1 MRVHP
6 TQLVAG
12 TVLLRDVKGKSGHPI
27 MKEGTILTNEHITV
41 LHKFLIE
48 SVEVSNKLENGEAF
62 IAKEHVKF
70 KEQSKPVE
78 RNIYL
83 EAEESRSFPAH
94 YLEVVRDYK
103 QFFAD
108 WNNGVPIDMV
118 KVRQSI
124 LPLLERIG
132 ELDMEIFTLH
142 QYGAAED
149 YLYHHSVAVS
159 LLAAF
164 LGKELG
170 YRKGEWI
177 QLGVAG
183 YLADAGMTRIDSDI
197 LTKGGPLTE
206 QQVQDMRNHSTYS
219 YRMVENLTGLSKTGK
234 IAILQHHERMDGSG
248 YPLGIRNEQINTFA
262 RILAVCDTY
271 HAMTS
276 ARMYKAKQSIFKALD
291 ELFQERYTKL
301 DLKIVHPFIESLAKR
316 AVGKTVH
323 LTNHKTGEI
332 VYFDDD
338 HPASPLVKLHE
349 TGEIISLQMNPELQ
363 IEEII
368 LD

>member
-6 TQLVAG
+6 TQLVPG
-12 TVLLRDVKGKSGHPI
+12 TVLLQDVKGKSGQPI
-27 MKEGTILTNEHITV
+27 MKERTVLTNEHITV

-48 SVEVSNKLENGEAF
+48 SVEVSTKLENGETF
-62 IAKEHVKF
+62 IAKEREHPP
-70 KEQSKPVE
+70 EQPKPVE
-78 RNIYL
+78 TNIYL
-83 EAEESRSFPAH
+83 EPEESRSFPAH

-108 WNNGVPIDMV
+108 WNNSVPIDMA
-118 KVRQSI
+118 KVRQSV

-142 QYGAAED
+142 QYGTAED

-159 LLAAF
+159 LLSAC

-170 YRKGEWI
+170 YRKGEWM
-177 QLGVAG
+177 QLGLAG
-183 YLADAGMTRIDSDI
+183 YLADAGMTRIDAAI
-197 LTKGGPLTE
+197 LTKGGPLTK
-206 QQVQDMRNHSTYS
+206 QQIQDMRNHSTYS

-276 ARMYKAKQSIFKALD
+276 DRLHQDKQSIFKALD
-291 ELFQERYTKL
+291 ELFQERYTRL
-301 DLKIVHPFIESLAKR
+301 DPQIVRPFIESLARR

>member
-6 TQLVAG
+6 SQLVAG
-12 TVLLRDVKGKSGHPI
+12 TVLLLDVLGKSGHPI
-27 MKEGTILTNEHITV
+27 INERTVLTNEHITV

-48 SVEVSNKLENGEAF
+48 SVEVSTKLENGETF
-62 IAKEHVKF
+62 IAKEQPKRVEKP
-70 KEQSKPVE
+70 KPVQKK
-78 RNIYL
+78 IYL
-83 EAEESRSFPAH
+83 EPEEDRSFPAH
-94 YLEVVRDYK
+94 YMEAVRDYK
-103 QFFAD
+103 QLFTE
-108 WNNGVPIDMV
+108 WNNNVPIDMV

-124 LPLLERIG
+124 LPLLERIE

-142 QYGAAED
+142 QYGTRED
-149 YLYHHSVAVS
+149 YIYYHGVAVS
-159 LLAAF
+159 LLSAF

-177 QLGVAG
+177 QIGLAA
-183 YLADAGMTRIDSDI
+183 YLADAGMTRIDFGI
-197 LTKGGPLTE
+197 ITKGSPLTE
-206 QQVQDMRNHSTYS
+206 PEENDMRNHSTYS
-219 YRMVENLTGLSKTGK
+219 YRMVEKVTGLSKAGK

-271 HAMTS
+271 YAMTS
-276 ARMYKAKQSIFKALD
+276 DRLEKQSVFKALE

-301 DLKIVHPFIESLAKR
+301 DPQIVQSFIESLARR

-323 LTNHKTGEI
+323 LSNHKTGEI

-349 TGEIISLQMNPELQ
+349 TGEIIGLQMNPNLH